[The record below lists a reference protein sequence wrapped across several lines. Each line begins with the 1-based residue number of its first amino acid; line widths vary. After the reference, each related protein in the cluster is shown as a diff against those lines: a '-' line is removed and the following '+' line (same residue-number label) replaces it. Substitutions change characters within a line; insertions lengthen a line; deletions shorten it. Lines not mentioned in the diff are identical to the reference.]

1 MTREFVYVSPPS
13 RSKPPALMADGAS
26 KWKRSEASPPTFFFA
41 PDHVRRRGREWGR
54 EGLDARVME
63 AWRPFVEWCG
73 TWLQVAR
80 GQGGDAVKTAYLEL
94 LEGRSDPTVGHLLS
108 P

>member
-26 KWKRSEASPPTFFFA
+26 KWKRSEASPPTFFF
-41 PDHVRRRGREWGR
+41 
-54 EGLDARVME
+54 VM
-63 AWRPFVEWCG
+63 
-73 TWLQVAR
+73 L
-80 GQGGDAVKTAYLEL
+80 
-94 LEGRSDPTVGHLLS
+94 TV